1 MMDQFNFTK
10 LEVTLWDTFTN
21 SSLPQQKTSSRTFTL
36 QAELNLLRTF
46 VVFIYISSLPAD
58 LTVSKWPGTSYRIKI
73 HFAVF
78 NHLYLLF
85 SFMKLVET
93 L

>member
-1 MMDQFNFTK
+1 MPCADMVRNGGLK
-10 LEVTLWDTFTN
+10 LALGFRRQPD
-21 SSLPQQKTSSRTFTL
+21 
-36 QAELNLLRTF
+36 
-46 VVFIYISSLPAD
+46 D
-58 LTVSKWPGTSYRIKI
+58 LTASKRPGTSYRIKI

-85 SFMKLVET
+85 SFMKLVKT